1 MERHLFAVCL
11 YDQLPRNK
19 QMVTVVHKQLVKD
32 CCAKE
37 WVALDVISD
46 AEET

>member
-1 MERHLFAVCL
+1 MGRHLFAVCL
-11 YDQLPRNK
+11 YDQLPRRK

-32 CCAKE
+32 CSAME

-46 AEET
+46 EEET